1 MYRRIHN
8 QIPLSFINSREFD
21 MKYISA
27 LLSYLN
33 PVKVLLSV
41 LLSAVL
47 LFSGGCS
54 DSVPIKDT
62 NSMMSSP
69 PGKSSLTK
77 GTVQLNEIGKKAEK
91 AIDSPANSLE
101 TIVERSKGSLN
112 EVQSGAADSK
122 KMITSNETKLP
133 VVKQAEKAIENMKKG

>member
-1 MYRRIHN
+1 
-8 QIPLSFINSREFD
+8 

-27 LLSYLN
+27 LLSFLS

-47 LFSGGCS
+47 LFSSGCS
-54 DSVPIKDT
+54 DSVPVKDT
-62 NSMMSSP
+62 NSMMSSQ
-69 PGKSSLTK
+69 PGKSSLNK
-77 GTVQLNEIGKKAEK
+77 GTVQLNEIEKKAEK

-122 KMITSNETKLP
+122 KMITSNDTKLP

>member
-1 MYRRIHN
+1 
-8 QIPLSFINSREFD
+8 

-27 LLSYLN
+27 LLSYLS

-47 LFSGGCS
+47 LFSSGCS
-54 DSVPIKDT
+54 DSAPTKDT
-62 NSMMSSP
+62 SSMMSSAS
-69 PGKSSLTK
+69 GKSSPTK
-77 GTVQLNEIGKKAEK
+77 GTVQLNEIEKKAEK
-91 AIDSPANSLE
+91 AINSPANSLE

-122 KMITSNETKLP
+122 KMITSNDTKLP
-133 VVKQAEKAIENMKKG
+133 VVKQAEKAIKNMKKG

>member
-1 MYRRIHN
+1 
-8 QIPLSFINSREFD
+8 

-27 LLSYLN
+27 LLSYLS

-47 LFSGGCS
+47 LFSSGCS
-54 DSVPIKDT
+54 DSAPPKNT
-62 NSMMSSP
+62 NSMMNST
-69 PGKSSLTK
+69 PGKSSPTK
-77 GTVQLNEIGKKAEK
+77 GTVQLNEIEKKAEK
-91 AIDSPANSLE
+91 AIDSPANSLD

-122 KMITSNETKLP
+122 KMITSNDTKLP
-133 VVKQAEKAIENMKKG
+133 VVKQAEKAIEKMKKG

>member
-1 MYRRIHN
+1 
-8 QIPLSFINSREFD
+8 
-21 MKYISA
+21 
-27 LLSYLN
+27 
-33 PVKVLLSV
+33 
-41 LLSAVL
+41 
-47 LFSGGCS
+47 
-54 DSVPIKDT
+54 
-62 NSMMSSP
+62 MMSSP

>member
-1 MYRRIHN
+1 
-8 QIPLSFINSREFD
+8 

-27 LLSYLN
+27 LLSHLS
-33 PVKVLLSV
+33 PVRVLLSV

-47 LFSGGCS
+47 LFSSACS
-54 DSVPIKDT
+54 DSVPAKNT
-62 NSMMSSP
+62 SSMTSSSSA
-69 PGKSSLTK
+69 KSPLTK
-77 GTVQLNEIGKKAEK
+77 GTVQLDEIEKKAEK

-122 KMITSNETKLP
+122 KMITSSDTKLP
-133 VVKQAEKAIENMKKG
+133 VIEQAEKAIKNMKKG

>member
-1 MYRRIHN
+1 
-8 QIPLSFINSREFD
+8 

-27 LLSYLN
+27 LLSHLI
-33 PVKVLLSV
+33 PVRVLLSV
-41 LLSAVL
+41 LLSTVL
-47 LFSGGCS
+47 LFSSGCS
-54 DSVPIKDT
+54 DNVAAKDS
-62 NSMMSSP
+62 NSMMGST

-77 GTVQLNEIGKKAEK
+77 GTVQLNEIEKKAEK

-122 KMITSNETKLP
+122 KMITSSDTKLP
-133 VVKQAEKAIENMKKG
+133 VVKQAEKAIEKMKNG

>member
-1 MYRRIHN
+1 
-8 QIPLSFINSREFD
+8 

-27 LLSYLN
+27 LLSHLN

-47 LFSGGCS
+47 LFSSGCS
-54 DSVPIKDT
+54 DSVPTKNT
-62 NSMMSSP
+62 SSMTSSSSA
-69 PGKSSLTK
+69 KSPVTK
-77 GTVQLNEIGKKAEK
+77 GTVQLNEIEKKAEK
-91 AIDSPANSLE
+91 AIDSPANSLK

-122 KMITSNETKLP
+122 KMITSSDTKLP

>member
-1 MYRRIHN
+1 
-8 QIPLSFINSREFD
+8 

-47 LFSGGCS
+47 LFSSGCS
-54 DSVPIKDT
+54 GSASTKDT
-62 NSMMSSP
+62 NSIMSSP
-69 PGKSSLTK
+69 PAKSSLTK
-77 GTVQLNEIGKKAEK
+77 GTVQLNEIEKKAEK
-91 AIDSPANSLE
+91 AIDSPANSLG

-122 KMITSNETKLP
+122 KMITSSDTKLP
-133 VVKQAEKAIENMKKG
+133 VVKQAEKTIANMKKG

>member
-1 MYRRIHN
+1 
-8 QIPLSFINSREFD
+8 

-27 LLSYLN
+27 LQSYLS

-47 LFSGGCS
+47 LFSSGCS
-54 DSVPIKDT
+54 DSVAAKDS
-62 NSMMSSP
+62 NSMMSST
-69 PGKSSLTK
+69 PGKSSLSK
-77 GTVQLNEIGKKAEK
+77 GTVQLNEIEKKAEK
-91 AIDSPANSLE
+91 AIDSPANSIE

-122 KMITSNETKLP
+122 KMITSRDTKLP
-133 VVKQAEKAIENMKKG
+133 VVEQAEKAIKNMKKG

>member
-1 MYRRIHN
+1 
-8 QIPLSFINSREFD
+8 LTFIAIVYQLRGFN
-21 MKYISA
+21 MKYVAA
-27 LLSYLN
+27 LLSHLH
-33 PVKVLLSV
+33 PVRMLLSV

-47 LFSGGCS
+47 LFSAGCS
-54 DSVPIKDT
+54 DSASTKENVSMENIKRGFP
-62 NSMMSSP
+62 SSE
-69 PGKSSLTK
+69 KSPLTR
-77 GTVQLNEIGKKAEK
+77 GTVQLNEIEKKAEK

-122 KMITSNETKLP
+122 KMITSSETKLP

>member
-1 MYRRIHN
+1 
-8 QIPLSFINSREFD
+8 

-27 LLSYLN
+27 LLSKLN
-33 PVKVLLSV
+33 PIKALLSV

-47 LFSGGCS
+47 LLSSGCS
-54 DSVPIKDT
+54 DSAPAKET

-69 PGKSSLTK
+69 SEKSSLTK
-77 GTVQLNEIGKKAEK
+77 GTVQLNEIEKKAEK
-91 AIDSPANSLE
+91 AIDSPANSLD

-122 KMITSNETKLP
+122 KMITSSDAKLP
-133 VVKQAEKAIENMKKG
+133 VVKQAEKAITNIKKR

>member
-1 MYRRIHN
+1 
-8 QIPLSFINSREFD
+8 

-27 LLSYLN
+27 LLSYLS

-47 LFSGGCS
+47 LFSAGCS
-54 DSVPIKDT
+54 DSTPTKENASMENIKRGFPP
-62 NSMMSSP
+62 SEKSP
-69 PGKSSLTK
+69 LTK
-77 GTVQLNEIGKKAEK
+77 GTVQLNEIEKKAEK

-122 KMITSNETKLP
+122 KMITSNDTKLP

>member
-1 MYRRIHN
+1 
-8 QIPLSFINSREFD
+8 

-27 LLSYLN
+27 LLSKLN
-33 PVKVLLSV
+33 PAKVLLSV

-47 LFSGGCS
+47 LFSSACS
-54 DSVPIKDT
+54 DSASTKDT

-69 PGKSSLTK
+69 SGKSSLTK
-77 GTVQLNEIGKKAEK
+77 GTVQLNEIEKKAEK

-122 KMITSNETKLP
+122 KMITSSDTKLP
-133 VVKQAEKAIENMKKG
+133 VVKQAEKAIANMKKG